1 MRREV
6 LQRRGSCRWTA
17 KGQGGLLGGVGSAEK
32 GVRARGPHVQA
43 CGGVVGAG
51 GAAGVEGCRGA
62 V

>member
-1 MRREV
+1 M
-6 LQRRGSCRWTA
+6 CRWTA
-17 KGQGGLLGGVGSAEK
+17 KGQGDLLGGVGSAEK
-32 GVRARGPHVQA
+32 GVRARGPRVQA